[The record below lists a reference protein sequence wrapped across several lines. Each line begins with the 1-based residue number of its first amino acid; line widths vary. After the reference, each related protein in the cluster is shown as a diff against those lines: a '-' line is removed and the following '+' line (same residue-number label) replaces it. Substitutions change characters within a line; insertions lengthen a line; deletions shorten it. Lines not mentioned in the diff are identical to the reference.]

1 MGFWLFSAI
10 VLQLACA
17 ICAGKLGR
25 PTVWLQIILLVPV
38 LGSLAYCGYE
48 LMRGRSI
55 RPRRTSSG
63 RPAFGRERSALGWL
77 GYRAVRAQTVDG
89 RRALAEDCMRVGRH
103 ADARLLFESCMV
115 DRDAGDPDLIASLEK
130 ATALTDAPVRSTG
143 GSD

>member
-48 LMRGRSI
+48 LMRGWSALRLRSA
-55 RPRRTSSG
+55 SG
-63 RPAFGRERSALGWL
+63 HPAHSGDPGALGWL
-77 GYRAVRAQTVDG
+77 GYRTVRAQTVDG
-89 RRALAEDCMRVGRH
+89 RRALAEECMRVGRH

-115 DRDAGDPDLIASLEK
+115 GRDARDPDLVASLEK
-130 ATALTDAPVRSTG
+130 ATALTDEPVHSTS